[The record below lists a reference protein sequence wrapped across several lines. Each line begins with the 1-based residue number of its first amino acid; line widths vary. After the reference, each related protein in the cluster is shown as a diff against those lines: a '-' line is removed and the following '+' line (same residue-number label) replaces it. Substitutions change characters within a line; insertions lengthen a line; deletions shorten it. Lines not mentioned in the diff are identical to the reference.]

1 VDHPELRKDSEDVDA
16 ARKAVSGKSLPP
28 ISVFYLALQRLL
40 SKILGIEKGHSHTL
54 EMPFIQDRM
63 PLSPEYKFVVN
74 KTPPKIWPN
83 SA

>member
-1 VDHPELRKDSEDVDA
+1 VDHPELRKDFEDVDA
-16 ARKAVSGKSLPP
+16 VQKAVSDKSPP
-28 ISVFYLALQRLL
+28 PFSGFYLALQRLL
-40 SKILGIEKGHSHTL
+40 SMILGIEKGHSHAL

-63 PLSPEYKFVVN
+63 ALSPEYKFVVN